1 MKNAM
6 EIAQLTK
13 TAEVKLIA
21 DRHDTTMNYINNT
34 MAREVEKQAK
44 LGKLEAKFRVSE
56 NIDRE
61 TVKRVFAAQGFE
73 VNVKGYEVRI
83 SWMHQYFNL

>member
-13 TAEVKLIA
+13 TADVKLIA
-21 DRHDTTMNYINNT
+21 ERHDTTMNYINNT
-34 MAREVEKQAK
+34 MVREVEKQAK

-56 NIDRE
+56 NIDRD
-61 TVKRVFAAQGFE
+61 TIKRVFTAQDFD
-73 VNVKGYEVRI
+73 VSVKGYEVKI
-83 SWMHQYFNL
+83 CWMKQYFSL

>member
-13 TAEVKLIA
+13 VADVKLIA
-21 DRHDTTMNYINNT
+21 ERYDATMNYINNT

-56 NIDRE
+56 NIDRD
-61 TVKRVFAAQGFE
+61 TIKRVFTAQDFD
-73 VNVKGYEVRI
+73 VSVKGYEVKI
-83 SWMHQYFNL
+83 CWMKQYFSL

>member
-1 MKNAM
+1 MKNDM

-21 DRHDTTMNYINNT
+21 DRHDTTMNYINNA

-56 NIDRE
+56 NIDRD
-61 TVKRVFAAQGFE
+61 TVKRVFAAQGFD
-73 VNVKGYEVRI
+73 VSVKGYEVRI

>member
-13 TAEVKLIA
+13 TSEVKLIA

-34 MAREVEKQAK
+34 MAREVEKQAN

-56 NIDRE
+56 KIDRD
-61 TVKRVFAAQGFE
+61 TVKRVFTVQGFE

>member
-1 MKNAM
+1 MKNTM

-21 DRHDTTMNYINNT
+21 NRHDTTMNYINNT
-34 MAREVEKQAK
+34 MVREVEKQAK

-56 NIDRE
+56 KIDRD
-61 TVKRVFAAQGFE
+61 TVKRVFTAQGFE
-73 VNVKGYEVRI
+73 VSVKGYEVRI

>member
-34 MAREVEKQAK
+34 MVREVEKQAK

-56 NIDRE
+56 NIDRD
-61 TVKRVFAAQGFE
+61 TIKRVFTAQDFD
-73 VNVKGYEVRI
+73 VSVKGYEVKI
-83 SWMHQYFNL
+83 CWMKQYFSL

>member
-13 TAEVKLIA
+13 TSEVKLIA

-44 LGKLEAKFRVSE
+44 LGKLEVKFRVSE
-56 NIDRE
+56 KIDRD
-61 TVKRVFAAQGFE
+61 TVKRVFAAQGFD
-73 VNVKGYEVRI
+73 VSVKGYEVRI